1 LKVQIHEG
9 KMTAAGH
16 IRKTRLTLGVVTAL
30 VLGTVSARAQ
40 APLPIASGKVV
51 SGTLSFDGQSTVG
64 DFTGTTTTL
73 TGEMTGGPG
82 LSSVRG
88 WVEAP
93 VSTLR
98 TGKAKRDQDMNKSME
113 SDKYPTI
120 RYELT
125 GVGADTWAG
134 DTAQVTLRGRFLI
147 HGVTKE
153 VEFPGSVAVDQKVV
167 RVRATVP
174 LNLKDYRIGG
184 LSKMLGVLKMHEDIV
199 VHVDV
204 TFASETASDQDM
216 PLAGSAAMGY

>member
-1 LKVQIHEG
+1 MIQVHEG

-16 IRKTRLTLGVVTAL
+16 IRKTRLMFGVITAL
-30 VLGTVSARAQ
+30 VLGAFSGRAEAQ
-40 APLPIASGKVV
+40 LPIASGKVV
-51 SGTLSFDGQSTVG
+51 SGTLSFDGQATVG
-64 DFTGTTTTL
+64 DFTGTTTTV
-73 TGEMTGGPG
+73 TGEMTGGPD
-82 LSSVRG
+82 LSSVKG

-93 VSTLR
+93 ASTLR
-98 TGKAKRDQDMNKSME
+98 TGKDKRDQDMDKSLE
-113 SDKYPTI
+113 TDKYPTI

-125 GVGADTWAG
+125 GVGAETWAG

-147 HGVTKE
+147 HGVARE
-153 VEFPGSVAVDQKVV
+153 VEFPGSVAVDQKGV

-204 TFASETASDQDM
+204 TFASETASDQDL

>member
-1 LKVQIHEG
+1 
-9 KMTAAGH
+9 
-16 IRKTRLTLGVVTAL
+16 
-30 VLGTVSARAQ
+30 
-40 APLPIASGKVV
+40 
-51 SGTLSFDGQSTVG
+51 VG

-73 TGEMTGGPG
+73 TGEMTGGPE

-98 TGKAKRDQDMNKSME
+98 TGKDKRDQDMNKSME

-125 GVGADTWAG
+125 GVGADTGAG
-134 DTAQVTLRGRFLI
+134 DSAQVTLRGRFLI
-147 HGVTKE
+147 HGVARE

-216 PLAGSAAMGY
+216 PMAGSAAIGY

>member
-1 LKVQIHEG
+1 
-9 KMTAAGH
+9 MTAAGH

-125 GVGADTWAG
+125 GVGADTW
-134 DTAQVTLRGRFLI
+134 
-147 HGVTKE
+147 
-153 VEFPGSVAVDQKVV
+153 
-167 RVRATVP
+167 
-174 LNLKDYRIGG
+174 
-184 LSKMLGVLKMHEDIV
+184 
-199 VHVDV
+199 
-204 TFASETASDQDM
+204 
-216 PLAGSAAMGY
+216 